1 MSLADK
7 IAGDTPNN
15 NAARRE
21 ALGKIASLLDRNGID
36 IDEVGRV
43 QRVSLYQS
51 LIKND
56 EGEAE
61 VVDLAAIQLSPAWED
76 GPKWE
81 LPNRGPQIKLPKR
94 QVKPSRSTK
103 WMTAAVLP
111 DMQIG
116 YFRLA
121 DDTLE
126 PTHDETAI
134 EVALAIVRASDPDVV
149 VLHGDNLD
157 LPEMGRYAVTPA
169 YSRTTQATIDRAT
182 VLCGQLRDAAPR
194 AKIIWLAGNHEE
206 RLPRY
211 IMQNA
216 AAAFGLRRGSEPE
229 NFPVM
234 SVPFLCRMDEFDVEY
249 RPGYPASNYWINDR
263 IRVIHGDKVNSSG
276 STASKYLAREKVSV
290 LYGHIHRREWAE
302 MTREDHDGART
313 VLAASAG
320 CLARIDGAV
329 PSVKGGVDLDGRPIV
344 RHEDWQQGLAIVDF
358 QEGDGDFHLEL
369 IPIRE
374 GHARWRGVDYA
385 PSDDGVG

>member
-1 MSLADK
+1 MGLADK
-7 IAGDTPNN
+7 ITDEAIKSPT
-15 NAARRE
+15 ARRE
-21 ALGKIASLLDRNGID
+21 ALGRIADLLDRNGID
-36 IDEVGRV
+36 LDEIGRV

-51 LIKND
+51 LTKND

-61 VVDLAAIQLSPAWED
+61 IHDLAAVQLSPAWED

-81 LPNRGPQIKLPKR
+81 LPNRGPAIRLPKR
-94 QVKPSRSTK
+94 QAKASKATRWS
-103 WMTAAVLP
+103 TAAVIP

-134 EVALAIVRASDPDVV
+134 EVALAIVRDIDPDVV

-157 LPEMGRYAVTPA
+157 LPELGKYVVTPA
-169 YSRTTQATIDRAT
+169 YARTTQASIDRAT
-182 VLCGQLRDAAPR
+182 VLCAQLRDAAPR
-194 AKIIWLAGNHEE
+194 ARIVWLAGNHEE
-206 RLPRY
+206 RLPRH
-211 IMQNA
+211 IIQNA
-216 AAAFGLRRGSEPE
+216 VAAFGLRRGAEPDG
-229 NFPVM
+229 FPVL

-249 RPGYPASNYWINDR
+249 VPGYPASAYWINDR
-263 IRVIHGDKVNSSG
+263 LRIVHGDKVNSSG

-302 MTREDHDGART
+302 MTREDHDGPRT

-329 PSVKGGVDLDGRPIV
+329 PSVKGGTDLDGRPLV
-344 RHEDWQQGLAIVDF
+344 RYEDWQQGIAVVDY
-358 QEGDGDFHLEL
+358 EPGDGAFHLEL
-369 IPIRE
+369 VPIRE
-374 GHARWRGVDYA
+374 GHARWRGTDYC
-385 PSDDGVG
+385 PVDDGVD

>member
-1 MSLADK
+1 MGLADK
-7 IAGDTPNN
+7 IAEQAVTTPK
-15 NAARRE
+15 ARKE
-21 ALGKIASLLDRNGID
+21 SLGRIADLLERNGID
-36 IDEVGRV
+36 VDEIGRV

-51 LIKND
+51 LTKND

-61 VVDLAAIQLSPAWED
+61 IHDLVGVQLSPAWED

-81 LPNRGPQIKLPKR
+81 LPNRGPAIKLPPRK
-94 QVKPSRSTK
+94 VKPK
-103 WMTAAVLP
+103 KEQEWKTACILP

-134 EVALAIVRASDPDVV
+134 ELALAIVKDADPDVL

-157 LPEMGRYAVTPA
+157 LPELGRYIVTPA
-169 YSRTTQATIDRAT
+169 YARTTQATIDRGT
-182 VLCGQLRDAAPR
+182 LLCAQMRDAAPR
-194 AKIIWLAGNHEE
+194 AKIVWIAGNHEE

-211 IMQNA
+211 ITQNA
-216 AAAFGLRRGSEPE
+216 TAAFGLRRGSEPE
-229 NFPVM
+229 GFPVL

-249 RPGYPASNYWINDR
+249 LPGYPASMFWVNDR
-263 IRVIHGDKVNSSG
+263 LRIIHGDKVNSSG

-302 MTREDHDGART
+302 VTREDHDGPRT

-329 PSVKGGVDLDGRPIV
+329 PSVKGGTDLDGRPLV
-344 RHEDWQQGLAIVDF
+344 RHEDWQQGLAVVDY

-369 IPIRE
+369 VPIRS
-374 GHARWRGVDYA
+374 GKARWRGVDYQLDE
-385 PSDDGVG
+385 SD

>member
-7 IAGDTPNN
+7 LSKETPQS

-21 ALGKIASLLDRNGID
+21 ALGKIAQLLDRNGID

-61 VVDLAAIQLSPAWED
+61 VVDLAAIQLSPAWEE
-76 GPKWE
+76 GPRWE
-81 LPNRGPQIKLPKR
+81 LPNRGKAIKLPPRKAR
-94 QVKPSRSTK
+94 PAKTTEWK
-103 WMTAAVLP
+103 TAVILP

-121 DDTLE
+121 DDSLE
-126 PTHDETAI
+126 PTHDEQAM
-134 EVALAIVRASDPDVV
+134 ALALEMTRAADPDVIV
-149 VLHGDNLD
+149 MHGDNLD
-157 LPEMGRYAVTPA
+157 LPEQGRYVVTPA

-182 VLCGQLRDAAPR
+182 LLCAQLRDAAPN

-216 AAAFGLRRGSEPE
+216 SAAFGLRRGNEPQGM
-229 NFPVM
+229 PVM
-234 SVPFLCRMDEFDVEY
+234 SVPFLCRMDEYNVEY
-249 RPGYPASNYWINDR
+249 RPGYPASNYWVNDR
-263 IRVIHGDKVNSSG
+263 MRIIHGDKVNSSG
-276 STASKYLAREKVSV
+276 STATKYLAREKVSV

-320 CLARIDGAV
+320 CLARVDGAV
-329 PSVKGGVDLDGRPIV
+329 PSVKGGTDLDGRPIV
-344 RHEDWQQGLAIVDF
+344 RHEDWQQGIAVVDY
-358 QEGDGDFHLEL
+358 QDGDAPFHLEL
-369 IPIRE
+369 VPIRE
-374 GHARWRGVDYA
+374 GHARWRGVDYHA
-385 PSDDGVG
+385 TDVGVG